1 MPFDASPRK
10 VNEVSVGLR
19 KMAEIF
25 RREGF
30 APSLSFDFRSGACCF
45 IGTAAK
51 HLSPGATPSA
61 ITILIDPL
69 RDPAGGCLSD
79 AALIRNGW
87 TADPTGEKA
96 AQLCERV
103 AAELELA

>member
-1 MPFDASPRK
+1 MPFDATPRK
-10 VNEVSVGLR
+10 VNETSEGLR
-19 KMAEIF
+19 RMAEIF

-30 APSLSFDFRSGACCF
+30 APNLTYGNPRGACCF

-51 HLSPGATPSA
+51 HLAPAVSPKA
-61 ITILIDPL
+61 ITKLIDPL

-79 AALIRNGW
+79 ASLIRNGW